1 MGGNF
6 RRDAAS
12 HFCEQGRKKELQM
25 FSQKRKH
32 PHQLS
37 TVTLLATVVAIALVT
52 SGGPVEALDSG
63 VCRIEVLVDGKPLAE
78 YAARGTTYIEALHGR
93 EYALR
98 LTNLID
104 RRIAVAL
111 AVDGLNS
118 IDAKTTLASKASK
131 WVLGPHQSTTISGW
145 QVSSTDARRFFFT
158 TEEKSYG
165 TWLGQDANLGVI
177 EAVVYREKK
186 PRLTLGQWLGS
197 RSEAAPAPAG
207 RARPSAEAEKK
218 SGEPA
223 DADDLA
229 ATGIGRRVDHR
240 VQRVHLD
247 LEDRPASELRLRYEY
262 RQQLVHLGVLPSPE
276 EEAALARRERA
287 NGFSDFSFAPDPFS
301 HGR

>member
-1 MGGNF
+1 MFNQKPNHRF
-6 RRDAAS
+6 EIPTMSLLAS
-12 HFCEQGRKKELQM
+12 IIA
-25 FSQKRKH
+25 
-32 PHQLS
+32 
-37 TVTLLATVVAIALVT
+37 VTLVMPAAPA
-52 SGGPVEALDSG
+52 EALEAG
-63 VCRIEVLVDGKPLAE
+63 VCRIEVLVDGTPLAE
-78 YAARGTTYIEALHGR
+78 YAARGTTYIEALRGR

-118 IDAKTTLASKASK
+118 IDAKTTSARKASK
-131 WVLGPHQSTTISGW
+131 WVLGPYQTTTISGW
-145 QVSSTDARRFFFT
+145 QISSTDARRFFFT

-165 TWLGQDANLGVI
+165 SWLGRDANLGVI

-186 PRLTLGQWLGS
+186 PRLTVGQWFGS
-197 RSEAAPAPAG
+197 RSKAAPAPTD
-207 RARPSAEAEKK
+207 RARPSDEAGKEA
-218 SGEPA
+218 GEAA

-247 LEDRPASELRLRYEY
+247 LEDSPASELRLRYEY
-262 RQQLVHLGVLPSPE
+262 RQQLVHLGVLPSAE
-276 EEAALARRERA
+276 DASALSRREAA
-287 NGFSDFSFAPDPFS
+287 NGFSDLEFSPDPWS

>member
-1 MGGNF
+1 M
-6 RRDAAS
+6 
-12 HFCEQGRKKELQM
+12 L
-25 FSQKRKH
+25 SQKQKQFH
-32 PHQLS
+32 GIPAAALLS
-37 TVTLLATVVAIALVT
+37 IVIAMALVVPA
-52 SGGPVEALDSG
+52 GPIDALETQ
-63 VCRIEVLVDGKPLAE
+63 VCRIEVLVDGKPLTE

-118 IDAKTTLASKASK
+118 IDAKTTSASKASK
-131 WVLGPHQSTTISGW
+131 WVLGPYQTTTISGW
-145 QVSSTDARRFFFT
+145 QISSTDARRFFFT

-165 TWLGQDANLGVI
+165 SWLGRDANLGVI
-177 EAVVYREKK
+177 EAVVYREQQ
-186 PRLTLGQWLGS
+186 PRMTLGQWLGTDS
-197 RSEAAPAPAG
+197 KASPAPSR
-207 RARPSAEAEKK
+207 RARPSAEAEKRA
-218 SGEPA
+218 GEPA

-240 VQRVHLD
+240 VQRVQLD
-247 LEDRPASELRLRYEY
+247 LEERPASELRLRYEY

-276 EEAALARRERA
+276 EETALARRERA
-287 NGFSDFSFAPDPFS
+287 NGFADFSFAPDPFS

>member
-1 MGGNF
+1 
-6 RRDAAS
+6 
-12 HFCEQGRKKELQM
+12 M
-25 FSQKRKH
+25 FSQNRKN
-32 PHQLS
+32 PHLPPA
-37 TVTLLATVVAIALVT
+37 VALLATVVAVALVT
-52 SGGPVEALDSG
+52 HGGPVEALEG
-63 VCRIEVLVDGKPLAE
+63 EVCRIEVLVDGKPLTE
-78 YAARGTTYIEALHGR
+78 YSARGTTYIEALHGR

-118 IDAKTTLASKASK
+118 IDAKTTPASKASK
-131 WVLGPHQSTTISGW
+131 WVLGPHETTTISGW

-165 TWLGQDANLGVI
+165 TWLGRDANLGVI
-177 EAVVYREKK
+177 EAVVFREQK
-186 PRLTLGQWLGS
+186 PRLTFGRWLGS
-197 RSEAAPAPAG
+197 SSRAAPAPSD
-207 RARPSAEAEKK
+207 RTRPSAEAGKAAE
-218 SGEPA
+218 ERA

-247 LEDRPASELRLRYEY
+247 LEDRPAARLRLRYEY

-276 EEAALARRERA
+276 EATALDRRERA
-287 NGFSDFSFAPDPFS
+287 SGFSDFAFSPDPFN

>member
-1 MGGNF
+1 M
-6 RRDAAS
+6 S
-12 HFCEQGRKKELQM
+12 
-25 FSQKRKH
+25 SQARNH
-32 PHQLS
+32 PHKFP
-37 TVTLLATVVAIALVT
+37 TVALLTTIVAISLVT
-52 SGGPVEALDSG
+52 PCGLVEALEAE
-63 VCRIEVLVDGKPLAE
+63 VCRIEVLVDGKPLPE
-78 YAARGTTYIEALHGR
+78 FPARGTTYIEALRGR

-118 IDAKTTLASKASK
+118 IDAKTTSASKASK
-131 WVLGPHQSTTISGW
+131 WVLAPYETTTISGW

-177 EAVVYREKK
+177 EAIVYREKK

-197 RSEAAPAPAG
+197 RSKAAPAPAG
-207 RARPSAEAEKK
+207 RARPSAEAEKQ

-247 LEDRPASELRLRYEY
+247 LEDHPASELRLRYEY

-276 EEAALARRERA
+276 AEAALARRERA
-287 NGFSDFSFAPDPFS
+287 NGFSDFSFAPDPFN